1 MKVMSFRS
9 LAALVPLII
18 ISGCT
23 QGDDLPTDINLHRV
37 ILFSEVPLDY
47 RYMKRDV
54 GGECNFERIT
64 KELNGDYSVIG
75 WGIPSVSASSVAQ
88 TYLIS
93 VNTNSSSR
101 FGLTQK
107 QDRSDVADHFKNKQ
121 LLNVGFL
128 ARFKKSD
135 LQSGSCINIY
145 QIYDKKILKCK
156 NNLLFKED
164 GIEPCP

>member
-1 MKVMSFRS
+1 MRGTSFKC
-9 LAALVPLII
+9 LAAILLII
-18 ISGCT
+18 ISGCS
-23 QGDDLPTDINLHRV
+23 QKDDLPNDINLHRV
-37 ILFSEVPLDY
+37 ILFSAVPLDY
-47 RYMKRDV
+47 RHLKRDV

-75 WGIPSVSASSVAQ
+75 WAIPSISASSVAR

-93 VNTNSSSR
+93 VDVNNSLR
-101 FGLTQK
+101 FGLAQK
-107 QDRSDVADHFKNKQ
+107 QDRSDVADHFKNKK

-135 LQSGSCINIY
+135 LQSGTCINIY
-145 QIYDKKILKCK
+145 QVYDQTILKCK
-156 NNLLFKED
+156 NDLNFKED